1 MIDNLVLALNG
12 MLRGRTTEAILEKCS
27 PIGFFDSLSAVVVS
41 SSVQELYRLALVDT
55 PLASYF
61 SSSIKAED
69 LDELNIELIRNV
81 LYKEYLQDFMVFC
94 NKMDQNTRQL
104 MEKLLSMEADRH
116 AIRITLNSFGTELSK
131 ADRRN
136 LYTNFGTMYPDGF
149 ARLANCETVDEVKRI
164 LVAYPEFRELTK
176 SDDPHYIDRG
186 LRVLELEACG
196 QALDEQFNFAI
207 FYAFV
212 KFQENEINNLMWLTE
227 CVAQRQKK

>member
-1 MIDNLVLALNG
+1 
-12 MLRGRTTEAILEKCS
+12 
-27 PIGFFDSLSAVVVS
+27 
-41 SSVQELYRLALVDT
+41 
-55 PLASYF
+55 
-61 SSSIKAED
+61 
-69 LDELNIELIRNV
+69 
-81 LYKEYLQDFMVFC
+81 
-94 NKMDQNTRQL
+94 MDQNTRQL
-104 MEKLLSMEADRH
+104 MEVTQTTPLNDGHFDQYSYQKLLSMEADRH

-176 SDDPHYIDRG
+176 SDDPHYIDRVRSLFFCITRLNDLQG

-227 CVAQRQKK
+227 CVAQRQKSSLGEGIVYIQ

>member
-1 MIDNLVLALNG
+1 MIVVLC
-12 MLRGRTTEAILEKCS
+12 R
-27 PIGFFDSLSAVVVS
+27 
-41 SSVQELYRLALVDT
+41 ELYRLALVDT

-104 MEKLLSMEADRH
+104 MEVTQMTPLNDGHFDQYSYQKLLSMEADRH

-227 CVAQRQKK
+227 CVAQRQKSSLGEGIVYIQ